1 MHVRGGVELSRPV
14 CLSVCLRVWVL
25 GAKGKLVD
33 EGLLIDRL
41 LPSVCQPH
49 SGKHVTL
56 AHGENVSSQY
66 EEAHV

>member
-1 MHVRGGVELSRPV
+1 MHVRRCRAFEI
-14 CLSVCLRVWVL
+14 CLCVCLRVWVL
-25 GAKGKLVD
+25 GAKGELVD
-33 EGLLIDRL
+33 EGLLVNGL